1 MKFAMTKLAAATTIA
16 LAFSNVNA
24 AVISGDTVLINILKD
39 GSTGD
44 SMIIDTLVSANEF
57 RTGSLTSWTSNT
69 DLTAAIDTFIGTSTD
84 VSFYVAGYEDAS
96 VDKYALANKTQ
107 LDKVATN
114 AMNSQFTN
122 FVTNANNLFGAAT
135 EGLTENWFAG
145 VMDGDPAHY
154 ENTFLFGNGYVQGF
168 DLGTAAPFFVSRSN
182 LLPTIPYS
190 TEQLFDWNLSADGSL
205 TYGAP
210 AVPVPAAVWLF
221 GSGLIGLV
229 GVARRRKA

>member
-84 VSFYVAGYEDAS
+84 VSFYAVSY
-96 VDKYALANKTQ
+96 TH
-107 LDKVATN
+107 
-114 AMNSQFTN
+114 
-122 FVTNANNLFGAAT
+122 
-135 EGLTENWFAG
+135 LT
-145 VMDGDPAHY
+145 
-154 ENTFLFGNGYVQGF
+154 
-168 DLGTAAPFFVSRSN
+168 
-182 LLPTIPYS
+182 LPT
-190 TEQLFDWNLSADGSL
+190 TCNLCRSRW
-205 TYGAP
+205 
-210 AVPVPAAVWLF
+210 AA
-221 GSGLIGLV
+221 
-229 GVARRRKA
+229 